1 MRRRDGV
8 SLGAGRTRRCETIAR
23 VSQENVEIARR
34 AFAFAVQGR
43 ADASA
48 ALDDFDPDVV
58 LSSVEQGTSRG
69 RDAVRRNFE
78 RWASAWKD
86 VEATA
91 EEFVDAGDRVL
102 ITAYFRGRGR
112 GSGVEVDARF
122 YDVYTLRDGR
132 IVRVD
137 EFTDRDDALEAAGL
151 SE

>member
-1 MRRRDGV
+1 MASG
-8 SLGAGRTRRCETIAR
+8 
-23 VSQENVEIARR
+23 NVEIARR

-43 ADASA
+43 SDAAA

-58 LSSVEQGTSRG
+58 LNSVEQGTSRG

-78 RWASAWKD
+78 RWASAWED

-122 YDVYTLRDGR
+122 YDVYTLHEGR